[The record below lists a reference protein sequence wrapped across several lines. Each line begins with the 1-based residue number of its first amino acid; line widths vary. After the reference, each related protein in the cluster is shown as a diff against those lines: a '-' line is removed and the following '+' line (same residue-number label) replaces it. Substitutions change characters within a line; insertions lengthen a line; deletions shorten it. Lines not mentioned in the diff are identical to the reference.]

1 VITGVHALIWSPRAD
16 AVRVF
21 LRDVLGWNHVDAGG
35 GWLIFAMPPAEVA
48 VHPTEDEVPAHH
60 ELYLMCDDIEATL
73 GELRAKGVETPGAI
87 ADVGWG
93 RVAAI
98 RLPDG
103 NDLAIYQPAHATAIP
118 SQPGAS
124 AADRVGA

>member
-1 VITGVHALIWSPRAD
+1 MIIGVHALIYSPQAE
-16 AVRVF
+16 AVREF
-21 LRDVLGWNHVDAGG
+21 LRDVLGWSHVDSGG

-48 VHPTEDEVPAHH
+48 VHPTEGQGRH

-73 GELRAKGVETPGAI
+73 AELRAKGVETPGDI
-87 ADVGWG
+87 QDQRWG

-103 NDLAIYQPAHATAIP
+103 TDLPIYQPMHPTAI
-118 SQPGAS
+118 
-124 AADRVGA
+124 